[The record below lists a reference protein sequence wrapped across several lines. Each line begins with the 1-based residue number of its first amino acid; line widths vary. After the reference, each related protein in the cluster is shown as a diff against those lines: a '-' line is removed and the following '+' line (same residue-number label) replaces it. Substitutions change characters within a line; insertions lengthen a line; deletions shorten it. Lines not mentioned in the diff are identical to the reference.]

1 MGNIMVSASIE
12 IYELFSQERKKMR
25 KRILVIALLLLLG
38 SGTQTISNLNKKS
51 FTAEADGRN
60 IADLALREERLEK
73 GNEEKKENEE
83 KQTERVM
90 ALSSYVPS
98 CQTGENKVAPAIQAE
113 VKTMTQSN
121 TVINLYENRWNI
133 YLTKEEIDLLAKIVW
148 VEACGEPVEGQE
160 AVVEVIFNRMTDAEY
175 PNTLYDVL
183 SQNQPV
189 QFSSWKLRDIARP
202 TEKEYQ
208 SIYAVLYG
216 QTNLLQNQTVY
227 FSTFPLTGN
236 IDQKIC
242 NHYFCYD

>member
-1 MGNIMVSASIE
+1 MGSIMVSASIE

-51 FTAEADGRN
+51 FTTEADGRN
-60 IADLALREERLEK
+60 IADLVLREERLEK

-98 CQTGENKVAPAIQAE
+98 CQTGANKIVPAIQAE